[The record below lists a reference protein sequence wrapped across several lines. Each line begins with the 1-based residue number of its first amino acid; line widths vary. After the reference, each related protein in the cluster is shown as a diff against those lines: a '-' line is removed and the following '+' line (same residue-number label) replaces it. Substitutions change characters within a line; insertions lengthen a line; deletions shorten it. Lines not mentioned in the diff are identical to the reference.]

1 MGQIQAIS
9 NQVKRSSNGSV
20 FFISD
25 FAANGNDKYISRVLS
40 QDCVANGVL
49 MKIANGI
56 YYKPEVTQFGVLKP
70 SVDQIAHAI
79 AKRDGVK
86 ILPTGETALYLLGF
100 STQIPMRHVYLTSGS
115 VRTIKLGGQ
124 TLTFQWRTPKTF
136 AYRGTLTPMLVQ
148 ALRAIGQSNIGDSER
163 NRTKEIL
170 RTIIRQE
177 EWDGNINL
185 PPLWIKRLFV
195 ELKNEIDNE

>member
-1 MGQIQAIS
+1 MEQTKALINRMEQ
-9 NQVKRSSNGSV
+9 SSNGSV

-25 FAANGNDKYISRVLS
+25 FATNGNDKYISRVLS
-40 QDCVANGVL
+40 QNCVANGVL

-56 YYKPEVTQFGVLKP
+56 YYKPEVTRFGVLKP

-79 AKRDGVK
+79 AKRDGAK
-86 ILPTGETALYLLGF
+86 ILPTGETALYQLGF

-115 VRTIKLGGQ
+115 VRKINLGGQ

-136 AYRGTLTPMLVQ
+136 AYRGTLMPMLVQ
-148 ALRAIGQSNIGDSER
+148 ALRAIGQSNIGEAER

-170 RTIIRQE
+170 RTIIEQG
-177 EWDGNINL
+177 EWEDNINL

-195 ELKNEIDNE
+195 ELKKETDNE